1 MPTLLPI
8 VNEKDEVI
16 GVKAKEACGPDDINR
31 VSGLFLYTPKREVLI
46 AKRVMTKR
54 HDPGKWSYAV
64 AGTVEEGETYLSNIL
79 KEAEEEIGLVL
90 TPTDVREVYHGYF
103 KTSHKF
109 FYTQY
114 VAETNLPIT
123 AFRRQ
128 FDEVDELRYVP
139 ADELSRWIEERP
151 EDFVHSMKPITTLI
165 WKALAWDDVIEYQGN

>member
-1 MPTLLPI
+1 MALITI
-8 VNEKDEVI
+8 VDERDQII
-16 GVKAKEACGPDDINR
+16 GSKEGAACGSDDISR
-31 VSGLFLYTPKREVLI
+31 VSGLFLYTPAREVLI

-90 TPTDVREVYHGYF
+90 APTDVREVYHGYF
-103 KTSHKF
+103 ETSHKF

-114 VAETNLPIT
+114 VAETDLPIT

-128 FDEVDELRYVP
+128 LDEVDELRYVP
-139 ADELSRWIEERP
+139 ADELSQWIEERP
-151 EDFVHSMKPITTLI
+151 EDFVHSMKPITALI
-165 WKALAWDDVIEYQGN
+165 RKALSWDSKTA